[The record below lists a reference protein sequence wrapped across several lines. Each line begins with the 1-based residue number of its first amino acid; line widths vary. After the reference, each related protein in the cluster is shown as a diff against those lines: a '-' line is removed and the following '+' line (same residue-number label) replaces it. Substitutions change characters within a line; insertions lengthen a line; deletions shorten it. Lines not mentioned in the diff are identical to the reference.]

1 MSSLYQKRHIACPYN
16 RAQDI
21 LAKTLQPSASSGQ
34 PQIVLLALSDA
45 ATPGV
50 GMSKEVVVTFA
61 AAIDPMHFD
70 KPWSVHWHPKG
81 GGLYPDFDG
90 ILTVRADDTYKTA
103 ILELVGTY
111 EPPLGAVGEVF
122 DTVVGSRIASATAR
136 ELLRKLG
143 DDIEKEYRES
153 EHAKPRTTLEE

>member
-1 MSSLYQKRHIACPYN
+1 MSTLYQKRHIACPYN

-34 PQIVLLALSDA
+34 PQVLLLALSDTASA
-45 ATPGV
+45 AAGL
-50 GMSKEVVVTFA
+50 SKEVVVTFGV
-61 AAIDPMHFD
+61 AIDPMHFD
-70 KPWSVHWHPKG
+70 QPWNVHWHPKG

-90 ILTVRADDTYKTA
+90 LLTVRADDTYKTA

-111 EPPLGAVGEVF
+111 EPPLGAIGEVF
-122 DTVVGSRIASATAR
+122 DTVVGTRIASATAR

-143 DDIEKEYRES
+143 DDIENEYRES
-153 EHAKPRTTLEE
+153 EHAKPRPAPEG